1 MEQKTLL
8 PLDLQLF
15 ADDPEG
21 GTGTPEPQPS
31 GAPEPA
37 GGDNPKDNPNP
48 GDEKEPVDPEKVIEK
63 LQKRIGKEQ
72 ADKNEMKSQLEQALA
87 RIEEL
92 EKGGKKSIKEK
103 SDEEKAADLQKEKDD
118 EIAALKAQIKLSNIT
133 SEADEVLKE
142 SGLALKAEELALLV
156 DVDEEKTYSNV
167 KTFLG
172 LLENQRIQW
181 EKERNTGVTP
191 KKVPSETSPKVTKE
205 DFDRMTA
212 LERAELFKKDPQTF
226 KHITG
231 GK

>member
-15 ADDPEG
+15 ADEIDI
-21 GTGTPEPQPS
+21 
-31 GAPEPA
+31 
-37 GGDNPKDNPNP
+37 
-48 GDEKEPVDPEKVIEK
+48 DETSETENNQNENVTESDDQDQETNSVDPEKVIEK

-72 ADKNEMKSQLEQALA
+72 ADKNETKTQLEQALA

-92 EKGGKKSIKEK
+92 EKGSKKSIKEK

-142 SGLALKAEELALLV
+142 SGIALKAEELALLV

-191 KKVPSETSPKVTKE
+191 KKVPSGTSNKVTKE
-205 DFDRMTA
+205 SFDRMTA
-212 LERAELFKKDPQTF
+212 FERAELFKNDPQTF

-231 GK
+231 GNK

>member
-15 ADDPEG
+15 ADEPEG
-21 GTGTPEPQPS
+21 GTGTPESQPN
-31 GAPEPA
+31 GKAVDV
-37 GGDNPKDNPNP
+37 DNPKDNPES
-48 GDEKEPVDPEKVIEK
+48 DKEKEPVNPEKVIEK

-72 ADKNEMKSQLEQALA
+72 ADKNEMKSQLEHAMA

-103 SDEEKAADLQKEKDD
+103 SEEEKTAELQKEKDD
-118 EIAALKAQIKLSNIT
+118 KIAALEAQIKLSNIT
-133 SEADEVLKE
+133 READEVLKE
-142 SGLALKAEELALLV
+142 SGLALKVEELALLV

-172 LLENQRIQW
+172 LLENQRVQW

-212 LERAELFKKDPQTF
+212 FERAELFKKDPQTF